1 MSGSVQDKKSLLRKK
16 FLDIRNSFSSDQVGQ
31 KSRMIQEKLFQLPEF
46 IDSKVVHTY
55 VSMSSMNEVSTRE
68 IIQYCFDQ
76 NKRVV
81 VPKMEKQ
88 GVLSHH
94 LIESMG
100 ELEKNSWGVDEP
112 KTENKFPINKLSI
125 VLVPM
130 VSADNLK
137 NRLGYGMG
145 FYDRFLSQVK
155 TFNVG
160 LAFDCQ
166 ISENMLP
173 VEPFDKKIDVI
184 LTESQK
190 VL

>member
-1 MSGSVQDKKSLLRKK
+1 MSGNVADKKMLIRKK
-16 FLDIRNSFSSDQVGQ
+16 FLEVRNALSSDQVEQ

-76 NKRVV
+76 NKKVV
-81 VPKMEKQ
+81 VPKIEKQ

-94 LIESMG
+94 LIESVE
-100 ELEKNSWGVDEP
+100 ELEKNSWGVGEP
-112 KTENKFPINKLSI
+112 KTVNNFPVDELSI

-145 FYDRFLSQVK
+145 FYDRFLSQIK
-155 TFNVG
+155 TFNIG

-166 ISENMLP
+166 FSKNMLP
-173 VEPFDKKIDVI
+173 VEPFDKKMDVI
-184 LTESQK
+184 FTESRK
-190 VL
+190 VT